1 MCHLVENA
9 TRLVVV
15 VSRALRRKL
24 GEVPE
29 AVVGARHNNVVRW
42 DGVQQCIAAGA
53 VTVRVDTR
61 DLGRR
66 GLHVGHVV
74 VDRPDLGLV
83 GGRYEPGKGSGSAGA
98 ILGGRRNLETTYQV
112 VK

>member
-1 MCHLVENA
+1 MENA
-9 TRLVVV
+9 TRLIIVVA
-15 VSRALRRKL
+15 RALRRKL

-29 AVVGARHNNVVRW
+29 AVVGARHDDIVRR
-42 DGVQQCIAAGA
+42 DGVQQRIAAGA
-53 VTVRVDTR
+53 VTVRVGAR

-83 GGRYEPGKGSGSAGA
+83 GGRYEPGKGSESARA
-98 ILGGRRNLETTYQV
+98 FFRRTWEVRNH
-112 VK
+112 

>member
-1 MCHLVENA
+1 MENA
-9 TRLVVV
+9 TRLVIVV
-15 VSRALRRKL
+15 ARALRREL
-24 GEVPE
+24 GEIPE
-29 AVVGARHNNVVRW
+29 AVAGARHNDIVRW

-53 VTVRVDTR
+53 VTVRVDAR

-74 VDRPDLGLV
+74 VDGPDLGLV
-83 GGRYEPGKGSGSAGA
+83 GGRDEPGEGSQSAGDF
-98 ILGGRRNLETTYQV
+98 LGGRGKSETTYQV